1 MAENAKDYLHSD
13 ELSEWDTV
21 FDPGGKQEYTEEQL
35 IRFAEMWAKLKVD
48 EELEN
53 ISVNFVIEIGED
65 GEEDYQNEI
74 SLHDV
79 LERIIELKQQI

>member
-1 MAENAKDYLHSD
+1 MTKIITKSEEYEGKLID
-13 ELSEWDTV
+13 ELNDLIECILCPTDLMDSID
-21 FDPGGKQEYTEEQL
+21 EYT
-35 IRFAEMWAKLKVD
+35 RLKTI

-79 LERIIELKQQI
+79 LERIIELKQ

>member
-1 MAENAKDYLHSD
+1 MVKTAKDYLHSD

-35 IRFAEMWAKLKVD
+35 IRFAEIWSKKQLTAELGELVNHPFNTVPLKVAIRL

-53 ISVNFVIEIGED
+53 
-65 GEEDYQNEI
+65 
-74 SLHDV
+74 
-79 LERIIELKQQI
+79 

>member
-1 MAENAKDYLHSD
+1 MAENAKDYLHSE

-35 IRFAEMWAKLKVD
+35 IRFAEIWSKKQLTAELGELVNHPFSTVPLKLAIRL

-53 ISVNFVIEIGED
+53 
-65 GEEDYQNEI
+65 
-74 SLHDV
+74 
-79 LERIIELKQQI
+79 